1 MKSNTRWAV
10 ILLIFWSCWINT
22 AYSHTKNFEIYQD
35 DQLIGAVTLQ
45 LNPGTSEEALATT
58 NRTSK
63 AEYHY
68 YFNRSLINPL
78 ALFDVTPRPYQPQLT
93 CFHIFAEREPN
104 QTKIQTFKSAVS
116 YDAITTPDQSI
127 SNQKRFHTLTC
138 QQSLI
143 IDPVLDIA
151 LSVIVPEANTNVDYY
166 AFTSKHQPVLTVV
179 KDEYNQDII
188 TLTGIDSA
196 FNFELKTQQ
205 GSEQA
210 SEQSSTITA
219 NYTTEGHP
227 HELIYKQ
234 VKIIDFSM
242 LKTSKKR
249 SYNADISTA
258 PLEYRPFSQK
268 RYCPSVIK
276 CLVTAFQ
283 TFRSSQPEAMDT
295 APARLTVTDWAAPE
309 NPDFIHDLQEHGDK
323 IYTFLKKDIEIKPRL
338 RTCPMPGMTT
348 FVTRLVSFVN
358 NNILTDAK
366 VPEED
371 KGLYKEL
378 TTDLQRL
385 VNNNYP
391 WNQSFTLAY
400 KAAHFVSFYN
410 KDKARHYVPAQKRP
424 ETDFQQRPFIE
435 KHRSYYKETA
445 TLAGL
450 ALLPW
455 QDALDNP
462 SHFTTELNILWHSY
476 HLKFTNSSGTI
487 LEPLI
492 KLQKPKNFCFP
503 CMDKLEIPFFNRT
516 WMLGIHPV
524 GFILEP
530 EILFDGAYGLCA
542 DFFEHDLLHTGN
554 SKPGNPAH
562 FLPTKI
568 LTRAMNSA
576 SLINR
581 DHLTLDTLER
591 SADGRQTFTLC
602 QNQLDIPKEALELLS
617 FEVVHERNEASLVL
631 SSWNDYR
638 DIVDHVFNHAKK
650 DSLRFAYCNLE
661 QNYQKVTY
669 TQVKRAALLLYCL
682 NEKQFWHAKNSE
694 EAEKR
699 RKEAWYHYNS
709 LLFFNALH
717 ESPSRSS
724 VLDVDLTSVSEPKR
738 HLFTSERARNKIYTI
753 VHGLSDRVSVLYEN
767 ILCNNS
773 DDEILDDGW
782 TFYETDNPA
791 AIVCRIQKGTYIPH
805 PDKPKCRNIVK
816 RSDIHIFNDTNSRI
830 FKNIDNI
837 QYDEKSGILIFRQP
851 DQFVLIYLKGE
862 HAPATNEFTRTQVK
876 DIHLN
881 SNNQIVR
888 FFTPVETQ
896 SVNYGTNQHCS
907 ATIKRPYAGQHL
919 QSVDFYNTNLLH
931 GDYSGTTFEN
941 CDLSQTQLTWDNI
954 KTARFCGYSLFEPA
968 KLNPA
973 ACAAEAWLKKADG
986 DLTERLKA
994 VHESGLLPFIK
1005 LNALQWHK
1013 LLELQPWSDNESGP
1027 LKIANIPFQALL
1039 ADPSKLTDSLC
1050 RLMQNVLLSENTSLK
1065 LGTPCTNQY
1074 SKVCTYPIVKHL
1086 LTALNGPEDIRLL
1099 INQNPQLHTGK
1110 LDCFDSICFNPE
1122 KLKITKDYK
1131 SRCFSALCRLSFKSA
1146 DLSGC
1151 DFKNIN
1157 IAHCDFTDARL
1168 EGVNFTST
1176 DFITGNVF
1184 TRANLRGA
1192 CFAKAEIPHLGKHIM
1207 WFSNSNRNNFE
1218 QADMRSCDM
1227 TETHLGGC
1235 SFKNAVLDGA
1245 QLGGLYLV
1253 GNVDLQGASLRDCW
1267 ILGRHTSPCDRF
1279 AEAFLPALPKTSPS
1293 LQDQLNRT
1301 QMLVWLEDTSAED
1314 KAKTLLPQLSPVSMN
1329 DRERRHYIDLLE
1341 ATGQPDVKLTEA
1353 ELNACI
1359 EQKNTK
1365 DIGKYLIIYLRSSAG
1380 YQGQTSPEE
1389 ALATAQIKCR
1399 QLPEK
1404 IRSEIASHILS
1415 KCSEWINRNIR
1426 EQMKTLGKKLLHPEQ

>member
-1 MKSNTRWAV
+1 MKKIIQRVYT
-10 ILLIFWSCWINT
+10 LLFWGLCSINT

-68 YFNRSLINPL
+68 YFNRNLINPL
-78 ALFDVTPRPYQPQLT
+78 ALFDITPRPYQSQLT
-93 CFHIFAEREPN
+93 CFHIFAERAPN
-104 QTKIQTFKSAVS
+104 QTKIETFKNTVS

-127 SNQKRFHTLTC
+127 SHQKPLHTLTC
-138 QQSLI
+138 QKSLI

-166 AFTSKHQPVLTVV
+166 AFTSKHKPVLTVV

-205 GSEQA
+205 A
-210 SEQSSTITA
+210 SKQSSTITA

-234 VKIIDFSM
+234 VKVIDFSM

-249 SYNADISTA
+249 SYKAGTINTA
-258 PLEYRPFSQK
+258 PSEYEPSPQK
-268 RYCPSVIK
+268 RHRPSEIK
-276 CLVTAFQ
+276 CLAAAFQ
-283 TFRSSQPEAMDT
+283 TLRSSQQEAMDT
-295 APARLTVTDWAAPE
+295 APARLTVTDWIAPE

-371 KGLYKEL
+371 KGLYKKL
-378 TTDLQRL
+378 TTDLQQL

-410 KDKARHYVPAQKRP
+410 KDKALHYVPVQKRS
-424 ETDFQQRPFIE
+424 ETDFQRRPYIE

-462 SHFTTELNILWHSY
+462 SHFTTALNTLWHSY

-554 SKPGNPAH
+554 STSENPAH
-562 FLPTKI
+562 FLPAKI

-581 DHLTLDTLER
+581 DDLTLDTLEH
-591 SADGRQTFTLC
+591 SADGRQIFTLC
-602 QNQLDIPKEALELLS
+602 QDQLDIPKEALELLS
-617 FEVVHERNEASLVL
+617 FEMVHERNEASLIL
-631 SSWNDYR
+631 SSWNSYR
-638 DIVDHVFNHAKK
+638 DRVDDVFNDAKK
-650 DSLRFAYCNLE
+650 DSLRFVYCNLE

-669 TQVKRAALLLYCL
+669 TQVKRAALLLFCL

-699 RKEAWYHYNS
+699 RKEAWYHYNN
-709 LLFFNALH
+709 LLFFSALH
-717 ESPSRSS
+717 GNPSRS
-724 VLDVDLTSVSEPKR
+724 VLEVGLTNACEPKK
-738 HLFTSERARNKIYTI
+738 HLFTSRGARDKTYTI
-753 VHGLSDRVSVLYEN
+753 VHGLSDRVSVLHKS

-782 TFYETDNPA
+782 AFYETDNPA
-791 AIVCRIQKGTYIPH
+791 AIVCRIQKTTDIPD
-805 PDKPKCRNIVK
+805 PGDLERWNVVE

-862 HAPATNEFTRTQVK
+862 HAPATNEFTRTQIK

-888 FFTPVETQ
+888 FFTPVGIQ
-896 SVNYGTNQHCS
+896 NVNYGTNQHCS
-907 ATIKRPYAGQHL
+907 AAIKRPYADQHL
-919 QSVDFYNTNLLH
+919 QAVDFYNTNLLH

-941 CDLSQTQLTWDNI
+941 CDLSQTQLTWDHI
-954 KTARFCGYSLFEPA
+954 KTARFCGYLPMERA
-968 KLNPA
+968 KLEPVA
-973 ACAAEAWLKKADG
+973 RAAEAWLAEADG
-986 DLTERLKA
+986 DFAERLKV
-994 VHESGLLPFIK
+994 VHKNGLLPFVI
-1005 LNALQWHK
+1005 LNDHQWDQ
-1013 LLELQPWSDNESGP
+1013 LSRLQPWCNAQSTLLP
-1027 LKIANIPFQALL
+1027 IADTPFQTLVAN
-1039 ADPSKLTDSLC
+1039 PRRLTDALCESL
-1050 RLMQNVLLSENTSLK
+1050 RRVLLHDNTSLK
-1065 LGTPCTNQY
+1065 LGAPSENRYGEKC
-1074 SKVCTYPIVKHL
+1074 SYPMVKHL
-1086 LTALNGPEDIRLL
+1086 LTALNGPEDIRQL
-1099 INQNPQLHTGK
+1099 ISQNHDLCAGK

-1122 KLKITKDYK
+1122 KLKIPKDYK
-1131 SRCFSALCRLSFKSA
+1131 SRRISALCGLSFKSA

-1151 DFKNIN
+1151 DFEDIN

-1176 DFITGNVF
+1176 YFFKGNVF
-1184 TRANLRGA
+1184 IRANLQMA
-1192 CFAKAEIPHLGKHIM
+1192 CFASARISHLGQYIA
-1207 WFSNSNRNNFE
+1207 WISNSNRNNFE
-1218 QADMRSCDM
+1218 QTDMRSCDM
-1227 TETHLGGC
+1227 TDTHLGGC

-1267 ILGRHTSPCDRF
+1267 ILGRDTVQRDKF
-1279 AEAFLPALPKTSPS
+1279 AKLFLPALPQTSPS
-1293 LQDQLNRT
+1293 LQDQLNRA
-1301 QMLVWLEDTSAED
+1301 QMLVWLKSSEHTKEA
-1314 KAKTLLPQLSPVSMN
+1314 KAQLSQLSPASMDN
-1329 DRERRHYIDLLE
+1329 RQRRHYIDLLE

-1359 EQKNTK
+1359 EQENTK
-1365 DIGKYLIIYLRSSAG
+1365 DIGEYLMKYLRSAE
-1380 YQGQTSPEE
+1380 YKDQTSLEE

-1404 IRSEIASHILS
+1404 TRSEIASYIRDKS
-1415 KCSEWINRNIR
+1415 GERINRNIR
-1426 EQMKTLGKKLLHPEQ
+1426 EQIKTLGEKLLYPEK

>member
-1 MKSNTRWAV
+1 MIKKKFLQNSTRSAV
-10 ILLIFWSCWINT
+10 VLLIFWSGWINT

-68 YFNRSLINPL
+68 YFNRNLINPL
-78 ALFDVTPRPYQPQLT
+78 ALFDITPRPYQSQLT
-93 CFHIFAEREPN
+93 CFHIFAERAPN
-104 QTKIQTFKSAVS
+104 QTKIETFKNTVS

-127 SNQKRFHTLTC
+127 SHQKPLHTLTC
-138 QQSLI
+138 QKSLI

-166 AFTSKHQPVLTVV
+166 AFTSKHKPVLTVV

-205 GSEQA
+205 A
-210 SEQSSTITA
+210 SKQSSTITA

-234 VKIIDFSM
+234 VKVIDFPM

-249 SYNADISTA
+249 SYKAGTINTA
-258 PLEYRPFSQK
+258 PSEYEPSPQK
-268 RYCPSVIK
+268 RHRPSEIK
-276 CLVTAFQ
+276 CLAAAFQ
-283 TFRSSQPEAMDT
+283 TFRSSQQEAMDT

-462 SHFTTELNILWHSY
+462 SHFTTALNTLWHSY

-492 KLQKPKNFCFP
+492 ELQEQKNFCFP
-503 CMDKLEIPFFNRT
+503 CMDKLDIPFFNCT

-530 EILFDGAYGLCA
+530 ETLFDGAYGLCA
-542 DFFEHDLLHTGN
+542 DFFEHDLLHTGT
-554 SKPGNPAH
+554 STPGNPAH
-562 FLPTKI
+562 FLPAKI
-568 LTRAMNSA
+568 LAQAMDSA
-576 SLINR
+576 SIINR
-581 DHLTLDTLER
+581 DHLTLDTLEH
-591 SADGRQTFTLC
+591 STDGLQAFALC
-602 QNQLDIPKEALELLS
+602 QNQLDFPKEALELSS
-617 FEVVHERNEASLVL
+617 FEAVHERGNTSLIL
-631 SSWNDYR
+631 SSWDNYR
-638 DIVDHVFNHAKK
+638 DVADNVFSAAK
-650 DSLRFAYCNLE
+650 DRLRFVYSNLPPR
-661 QNYQKVTY
+661 YQAVTFA
-669 TQVKRAALLLYCL
+669 QVKQATLLLYSL
-682 NEKQFWHAKNSE
+682 NKKQFWDSKNSE
-694 EAEKR
+694 EAENR
-699 RKEAWYHYNS
+699 RKEAWYYYNNM
-709 LLFFNALH
+709 LFYNTLYINA
-717 ESPSRSS
+717 SPVTLDVALEPIFDSGEYSFKSEKSWQKIDTILKALRDRSS
-724 VLDVDLTSVSEPKR
+724 ILPAS
-738 HLFTSERARNKIYTI
+738 
-753 VHGLSDRVSVLYEN
+753 LY
-767 ILCNNS
+767 
-773 DDEILDDGW
+773 DDSCWMISQKDW
-782 TFYETDNPA
+782 AFYNTDNPRVV
-791 AIVCRIQKGTYIPH
+791 VCKIKKSKHIPDYDNPH
-805 PDKPKCRNIVK
+805 STDIDRN
-816 RSDIHIFNDTNSRI
+816 DIHVFNHFQCST

-837 QYDEKSGILIFRQP
+837 QYDKNSGILTFRQS
-851 DQFVLIYLKGE
+851 DKFTIVFLKGE
-862 HAPATNEFTRTQVK
+862 HAPSIKEFSRTLVK

-881 SNNQIVR
+881 FDNKTVQL
-888 FFTPVETQ
+888 FTPQ
-896 SVNYGTNQHCS
+896 GIQNLNYGVQQNHS
-907 ATIKRPYAGQHL
+907 PKIPYAGQHL
-919 QSVDFYNTNLLH
+919 AAVDFNDADLAADNYTH
-931 GDYSGTTFEN
+931 TTFEN
-941 CDLSQTQLTWDNI
+941 CNLSQTKLTWDNI
-954 KTARFCGYSLFEPA
+954 KTSHFCGYSLFEPA

-1122 KLKITKDYK
+1122 KLKIPKDHK
-1131 SRCFSALCRLSFKSA
+1131 SRWFSALCRLSFKSA

-1192 CFAKAEIPHLGKHIM
+1192 CFAKAEIPHPGKHRM
-1207 WFSNSNRNNFE
+1207 WISNSNRNNFE

>member
-1 MKSNTRWAV
+1 MKNSTRSAV
-10 ILLIFWSCWINT
+10 ILLLFWHCWINT
-22 AYSHTKNFEIYQD
+22 AYSHTRNFEIYQD

-45 LNPGTSEEALATT
+45 LNQGTPKDALSTT
-58 NRTSK
+58 IQTD
-63 AEYHY
+63 EVVYHY
-68 YFNRSLINPL
+68 YFNRNLINPL

-93 CFHIFAEREPN
+93 CFHIVAERAPN
-104 QTKIQTFKSAVS
+104 QTKIETFKNTVS

-127 SNQKRFHTLTC
+127 WHQKPFHTLTC

-166 AFTSKHQPVLTVV
+166 AFTSKHQPVLTIV
-179 KDEYNQDII
+179 KNVHNQDII

-196 FNFELKTQQ
+196 FNLELKTQQ
-205 GSEQA
+205 ATEQA
-210 SEQSSTITA
+210 SEQSFIITA

-249 SYNADISTA
+249 YYNADTISTA
-258 PLEYRPFSQK
+258 PLEYGPFSQK
-268 RYCPSVIK
+268 RYCPSEIK
-276 CLVTAFQ
+276 SLAAAFQ
-283 TFRSSQPEAMDT
+283 TLRSSQPETMDT
-295 APARLTVTDWAAPE
+295 APARLTVTNWAAPE

-338 RTCPMPGMTT
+338 RICPMPGMTT
-348 FVTRLVSFVN
+348 FVTRLASFVN

-378 TTDLQRL
+378 TTDLQQL
-385 VNNNYP
+385 VKDNYP

-410 KDKARHYVPAQKRP
+410 KDKAPHYVPAQKRP

-462 SHFTTELNILWHSY
+462 SHFTTELNTLWHSY
-476 HLKFTNSSGTI
+476 HLKFTNSSDTI

-492 KLQKPKNFCFP
+492 QLQEQKNFCFP

-554 SKPGNPAH
+554 STPGNPAH

-581 DHLTLDTLER
+581 DHLTLDTLEH

-617 FEVVHERNEASLVL
+617 FEVVHERNEASLIS

-638 DIVDHVFNHAKK
+638 DIVDHVFNDAKK

-669 TQVKRAALLLYCL
+669 IQVKRAALLLYCL

-699 RKEAWYHYNS
+699 RKEAWYHYNN

-717 ESPSRSS
+717 ESPSRS
-724 VLDVDLTSVSEPKR
+724 VLEVGLTSVSEPKR
-738 HLFTSERARNKIYTI
+738 HLFTSGGARNKTYTI
-753 VHGLSDRVSVLYEN
+753 AHGLSDRVSVLYKS

-805 PDKPKCRNIVK
+805 PDKPKRWNMVK
-816 RSDIHIFNDTNSRI
+816 RSDIHIFNNTNSRT

-837 QYDEKSGILIFRQP
+837 QYDETSGILIFRQP
-851 DQFVLIYLKGE
+851 DQFVLISLKGE
-862 HAPATNEFTRTQVK
+862 HVPAINEFTRTLVK
-876 DIHLN
+876 EIHLN
-881 SNNQIVR
+881 SNNQIVQ
-888 FFTPVETQ
+888 FFTPLEIQ
-896 SVNYGTNQHCS
+896 NLKYGTSQHCS
-907 ATIKRPYAGQHL
+907 AAGERPYAGQYL
-919 QSVDFYNTNLLH
+919 QAVDFDNTNLVH

-954 KTARFCGYSLFEPA
+954 KTARFCGYPPMERAKLEPA
-968 KLNPA
+968 A
-973 ACAAEAWLKKADG
+973 RAAEAWLAEADG
-986 DLTERLKA
+986 DLAERLKI
-994 VHESGLLPFIK
+994 VHKNGLLPFVI
-1005 LNALQWHK
+1005 LNDHQWDQ
-1013 LLELQPWSDNESGP
+1013 LSTLQPWCDAKSTLLP
-1027 LKIANIPFQALL
+1027 IADTPFQTLVAN
-1039 ADPSKLTDSLC
+1039 PRWLTDALCESL
-1050 RLMQNVLLSENTSLK
+1050 RRVLLNDNTSLE
-1065 LGTPCTNQY
+1065 LGAP
-1074 SKVCTYPIVKHL
+1074 SKNRNGKKCSYPMVKHL
-1086 LTALNGPEDIRLL
+1086 LTALNGPEDIRQL
-1099 INQNPQLHTGK
+1099 ISQNHDLCAGK
-1110 LDCFDSICFNPE
+1110 LDCFDSIRFKPE
-1122 KLKITKDYK
+1122 KLKTPEDYH
-1131 SRCFSALCRLSFKSA
+1131 SRTTSALCGLSFKSA

-1151 DFKNIN
+1151 DFENIN

-1168 EGVNFTST
+1168 EGVNFTRT
-1176 DFITGNVF
+1176 CFFTGNVF
-1184 TRANLRGA
+1184 IRANLQMA
-1192 CFAKAEIPHLGKHIM
+1192 CFARAHISHLGQYIA
-1207 WFSNSNRNNFE
+1207 WISNSNRNNFE

-1227 TETHLGGC
+1227 TDTHLEGC

-1245 QLGGLYLV
+1245 QLGGLNLV

-1267 ILGRHTSPCDRF
+1267 ILGRNKRQRDRF

-1293 LQDQLNRT
+1293 LQDQLNRA
-1301 QMLVWLEDTSAED
+1301 QMLVWLKSSEHTEEA
-1314 KAKTLLPQLSPVSMN
+1314 KAQLSQPSPASMD
-1329 DRERRHYIDLLE
+1329 DRQRRHYIDLLE

-1365 DIGKYLIIYLRSSAG
+1365 DIGKYLIKYLRSAE
-1380 YQGQTSPEE
+1380 YQGQTSLEE
-1389 ALATAQIKCR
+1389 ALTTAQIKCR

-1404 IRSEIASHILS
+1404 TRSEIASYIRG
-1415 KCSEWINRNIR
+1415 KWGEWINRNIR
-1426 EQMKTLGKKLLHPEQ
+1426 EQIKTLRGKILHPEQ

>member
-1 MKSNTRWAV
+1 MKNNTKWAV

-143 IDPVLDIA
+143 IDPVLDIT
-151 LSVIVPEANTNVDYY
+151 LSVIVPEANTNIDYY

-196 FNFELKTQQ
+196 FNIELKTQ
-205 GSEQA
+205 QA
-210 SEQSSTITA
+210 SEQSSTFTA

-227 HELIYKQ
+227 HVLIYKQ
-234 VKIIDFSM
+234 VKTIDLSM
-242 LKTSKKR
+242 LRTSKKQ
-249 SYNADISTA
+249 SYKAGTINTA
-258 PLEYRPFSQK
+258 PSEYEPSPQK
-268 RYCPSVIK
+268 RHRPSEIK
-276 CLVTAFQ
+276 SLVAAFQ
-283 TFRSSQPEAMDT
+283 TLRSSQQEAMDT

-323 IYTFLKKDIEIKPRL
+323 IYTSLKKDIEIKPRL

-371 KGLYKEL
+371 KGLYKKL
-378 TTDLQRL
+378 TTDLQQL
-385 VNNNYP
+385 IKNNCP
-391 WNQSFTLAY
+391 WNQSFILAY

-410 KDKARHYVPAQKRP
+410 KDKALHYVPVQKRS
-424 ETDFQQRPFIE
+424 ETDFQRRPYIE

-503 CMDKLEIPFFNRT
+503 CMDKLEIPFFNCT
-516 WMLGIHPV
+516 WMLGIHPF

-530 EILFDGAYGLCA
+530 ETLFDGAYGLCA
-542 DFFEHDLLHTGN
+542 DFFEHDLLHTGT
-554 SKPGNPAH
+554 STPGNPAH
-562 FLPTKI
+562 FLPAKI
-568 LTRAMNSA
+568 LAQAMDSA
-576 SLINR
+576 SIINR
-581 DHLTLDTLER
+581 DHLTLDTLEH
-591 SADGRQTFTLC
+591 STDGLQAFALC
-602 QNQLDIPKEALELLS
+602 QNQLDFPKEALELSS
-617 FEVVHERNEASLVL
+617 FEVVHEAGNTSLVL
-631 SSWNDYR
+631 SSWDNYR
-638 DIVDHVFNHAKK
+638 DITDNVFSAAKYR
-650 DSLRFAYCNLE
+650 LRFVYGNLPPR
-661 QNYQKVTY
+661 YQAVTFA
-669 TQVKRAALLLYCL
+669 QVKQAALLLYSL
-682 NEKQFWHAKNSE
+682 NKKQFWDSKNSE
-694 EAEKR
+694 EAENR
-699 RKEAWYHYNS
+699 RKEAWYYYNNM
-709 LLFFNALH
+709 LFFNALD
-717 ESPSRSS
+717 ENPFRSA
-724 VLDVDLTSVSEPKR
+724 LEVDLRYIFEPNKHVYASR
-738 HLFTSERARNKIYTI
+738 GARNNTYTI
-753 VHGLSDRVSVLYEN
+753 IHGLSDRVSVIYES

-773 DDEILDDGW
+773 DDKILDDDW

-791 AIVCRIQKGTYIPH
+791 AIVCRIQKGTNIPH
-805 PDKPKCRNIVK
+805 PDDPERWNVAE

-837 QYDEKSGILIFRQP
+837 QYDEKSGILILRQP
-851 DQFVLIYLKGE
+851 DQLVLISLKGE
-862 HAPATNEFTRTQVK
+862 HAPATKEFTRTQIK

-919 QSVDFYNTNLLH
+919 QAVDFYNTNLVH

-954 KTARFCGYSLFEPA
+954 KTARFCGYPPMERAKLEPA
-968 KLNPA
+968 A
-973 ACAAEAWLKKADG
+973 RAAEAWLAEADG
-986 DLTERLKA
+986 DLAERLKI
-994 VHESGLLPFIK
+994 VHKNGLLPFVI
-1005 LNALQWHK
+1005 LNDHQWDQ
-1013 LLELQPWSDNESGP
+1013 LSTLQPWCDAKSTLLP
-1027 LKIANIPFQALL
+1027 IADTPFQTLVAN
-1039 ADPSKLTDSLC
+1039 PRWLTDALCESL
-1050 RLMQNVLLSENTSLK
+1050 RRVLLNDNTSLE
-1065 LGTPCTNQY
+1065 LGAP
-1074 SKVCTYPIVKHL
+1074 SKNRNGKKCSYPMVKHL
-1086 LTALNGPEDIRLL
+1086 LTALNGPEDIRQL
-1099 INQNPQLHTGK
+1099 ISQNHDLCAGK
-1110 LDCFDSICFNPE
+1110 LDCFDSIRFKPE
-1122 KLKITKDYK
+1122 KLKIPEDYH
-1131 SRCFSALCRLSFKSA
+1131 SRTTSALCGLSFKSA

-1151 DFKNIN
+1151 DFENIN

-1168 EGVNFTST
+1168 EGVNFTRT
-1176 DFITGNVF
+1176 CFFTGNVF
-1184 TRANLRGA
+1184 IRANLQMA
-1192 CFAKAEIPHLGKHIM
+1192 CFARAHISHLGQYIA
-1207 WFSNSNRNNFE
+1207 WISNSNRNNFE

-1227 TETHLGGC
+1227 TDTHLEGC

-1245 QLGGLYLV
+1245 QLGGLNLV

-1267 ILGRHTSPCDRF
+1267 ILGRNKRQRDRF

-1293 LQDQLNRT
+1293 LQDQLNRA
-1301 QMLVWLEDTSAED
+1301 QMLVWLKSSEHTEEA
-1314 KAKTLLPQLSPVSMN
+1314 KAQLSQPSPASMD
-1329 DRERRHYIDLLE
+1329 DRQRRHYIDLLE

-1365 DIGKYLIIYLRSSAG
+1365 DIGKYLIKYLRSAE
-1380 YQGQTSPEE
+1380 YKDQTSLEE

-1404 IRSEIASHILS
+1404 TRSEIAGYIQDNSN
-1415 KCSEWINRNIR
+1415 EWKNRNIR
-1426 EQMKTLGKKLLHPEQ
+1426 EQIKTLKEKLLHPEQ